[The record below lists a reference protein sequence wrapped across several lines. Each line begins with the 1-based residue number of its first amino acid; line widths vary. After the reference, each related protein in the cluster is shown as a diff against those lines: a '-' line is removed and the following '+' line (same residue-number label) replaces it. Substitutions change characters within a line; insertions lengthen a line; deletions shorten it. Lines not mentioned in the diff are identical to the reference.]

1 MTKPMLTRSPAK
13 RKVSQGFDGLDR
25 AKFSRLPDARFAELL
40 AGRSE
45 TGRPPPGGDHDR
57 PTVTIC
63 GLTLPLTDEEL
74 VGHEPARAQGA
85 AP

>member
-1 MTKPMLTRSPAK
+1 MLPGSPSK

-25 AKFSRLPDARFAELL
+25 AKLSRLPDDRFAERL

-45 TGRPPPGGDHDR
+45 TGRPLPGGDHDR
-57 PTVTIC
+57 PTVTIR
-63 GLTLPLTDEEL
+63 GLTFPLTDEEL